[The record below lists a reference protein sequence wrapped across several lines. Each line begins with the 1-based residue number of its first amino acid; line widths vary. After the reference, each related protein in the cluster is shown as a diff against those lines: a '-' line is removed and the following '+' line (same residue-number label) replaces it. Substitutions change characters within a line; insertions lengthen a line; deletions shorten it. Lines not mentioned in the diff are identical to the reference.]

1 MSNALKSEFR
11 SFLDAEPGR
20 LHFAAHS
27 HHPWPDATREAHQQ
41 AWLDAARWADEKW
54 DHVFSEVWP
63 EAQRHVAEQLRLPDP
78 STLVFAPN
86 THALV
91 LRLLSV
97 LPEHPTIVTSDSEF
111 HSFERQL
118 RRLEE
123 DGLVKVE
130 RVASEPFATFG
141 ERLVAAAK
149 RTRPDLVFFSHVF
162 FNSGAVVQGLESIV
176 REIPE
181 DTLVAVDAY
190 HGFLAVP
197 TDLSALATRA
207 FYLAGG
213 YKYAMAGEGACF
225 LHVPPG
231 VAPRPRNTGWYA
243 AFGALEGSVAGQVP
257 YGPGGMRFAG
267 ATFDP
272 SALYRLNGVM
282 RWRQRIG
289 LTTEA
294 SRAHSHEL
302 QTRFV
307 EGLRRLERPRIDP
320 STLVVPVEDPNR
332 GQFLTFRTP
341 QARELTNA
349 LKQKRVITDARED
362 RLRFGFGVYQ
372 DAADVEALLQVIAM
386 LP

>member
-1 MSNALKSEFR
+1 MSNALKNEFR

-27 HHPWPDATREAHQQ
+27 HHPWPDATRDAHQQ

-54 DHVFSEVWP
+54 DHVFSNVWP

-86 THALV
+86 THSLV

-97 LPEHPTIVTSDSEF
+97 LPECPTIVTSDSEF
-111 HSFERQL
+111 HSFERQM

-123 DGLVKVE
+123 DGLVRIE

-141 ERLVAAAK
+141 ERLVEAAK
-149 RTRPDLVFFSHVF
+149 RAKPDLVFFSQVF
-162 FNSGAVVQGLESIV
+162 FNSGAVVRNLESIV
-176 REIPE
+176 RELPE

-197 TDLSALATRA
+197 TDFSALASKA

-225 LHVPPG
+225 MHVPAG

-243 AFGALEGSVAGQVP
+243 AFGALEGAVSGQVP
-257 YGPGGMRFAG
+257 YAPDGMRFAG

-272 SALYRLNGVM
+272 TALYRLNGVM
-282 RWRQRIG
+282 RWRARIG
-289 LTTEA
+289 LTTER
-294 SRAHSHEL
+294 SRAHSHAL
-302 QTRFV
+302 QAHFV
-307 EGLRRLERPRIDP
+307 EGLRRLDQSRIDP
-320 STLVVPVEDPNR
+320 ADLVVPVDDLNR
-332 GQFLTFRTP
+332 GQFLTFRTEH
-341 QARELTNA
+341 ARTLTKT
-349 LKQKRVITDARED
+349 LQEKRVVTDARED

-372 DAADVEALLQVIAM
+372 DEVDVDALLRVIAT
-386 LP
+386 LT